1 MENLD
6 VNRISNAISLLSDMD
21 KSRLY
26 AWMRKE
32 FFKQDE
38 IVAYTAS
45 GIPLTHAQYIEKINK
60 AILQADK
67 GELITDEEL
76 QQEIRAW

>member
-6 VNRISNAISLLSDMD
+6 MNRISNAILLLSDVD

-38 IVAYTAS
+38 IVAYTTA
-45 GIPLTHAQYIEKINK
+45 GLPLTHAQYIEKINK
-60 AILQADK
+60 AIVQADK

-76 QQEIRAW
+76 QQEMATW